1 MLTKASFTD
10 GLIAVPMNMIGIG
23 RANHASGKRY
33 AIAKAMLNV
42 FAAFTDIGVD
52 AVSHIQQR
60 YLANSAVVDKARS
73 NATALIGRCKR

>member
-23 RANHASGKRY
+23 RANDAGGKGRTL
-33 AIAKAMLNV
+33 AKSMLNV

-52 AVSHIQQR
+52 AMSHIQQG
-60 YLANSAVVDKARS
+60 YFTDSAVV
-73 NATALIGRCKR
+73 